1 MSEQPV
7 LLTDVR
13 SCVGTLTLNRP
24 GRRNALSPEL
34 LLKIHET
41 LSAWAQSDEVRC
53 VVITGGSCS
62 AFSSGYDLAS
72 LPTEMTPELADI
84 MKNGNPLEFAL
95 NTVAAYPY
103 PVIAMM
109 NGYAFGA
116 GLNLCMCC
124 DMRIAVQDVR
134 VGMPPVKLGLVYH
147 PEGLRQFIEV
157 LGMARTRELFFTGK
171 TYQGAEVLEM
181 GLVNRLVPELELAAF
196 TYAMA
201 GEMAQNAPLALKG
214 AKRIMAMFSRGMQLT
229 EANMRQA
236 EELIAEAFDSDDI
249 KEGQAAFFEKRKPRF
264 TGT

>member
-1 MSEQPV
+1 M
-7 LLTDVR
+7 
-13 SCVGTLTLNRP
+13 
-24 GRRNALSPEL
+24 
-34 LLKIHET
+34 KI
-41 LSAWAQSDEVRC
+41 W
-53 VVITGGSCS
+53 
-62 AFSSGYDLAS
+62 LAS

>member
-1 MSEQPV
+1 MSEQAV

-13 SCVGTLTLNRP
+13 SHVGTLTLNRP
-24 GRRNALSPEL
+24 ARRNALSPEL

-41 LSAWAQSDEVRC
+41 LSAWAQADEVRC
-53 VVITGGSCS
+53 VVITGGSGR

-72 LPTEMTPELADI
+72 LPTEMTPELAGM
-84 MKNGNPLEFAL
+84 MKTGNPLEFAM
-95 NTVAAYPY
+95 NTVSSYPY

-116 GLNLCMCC
+116 ALNLCMCC
-124 DMRIAVQDVR
+124 DMRIAVHDVR
-134 VGMPPVKLGLVYH
+134 VGMPPVKLGLVYR

-157 LGMARTRELFFTGK
+157 LGMARTRELFFTGR

-181 GLVNRLVPELELAAF
+181 GLVNRLVPGSALASF

-201 GEMAQNAPLALKG
+201 DEIAQNAPLALKG
-214 AKRIMAMFSRGMQLT
+214 AKRIMAMFSGSMQLT

-236 EELIAEAFDSDDI
+236 EELIAGAFNSDDI